1 MHADIL
7 DIEEIT
13 QKAGNYKKFHVF
25 TTMLVSAFNKNSD
38 SVFIDLLTLSD
49 LEILKA
55 KKAGANHPTPSL
67 ARSETLRRA
76 QQHKRY
82 LILTYTG
89 EFDRVHFPLPLSFE
103 DTPNAI
109 ALQKTVRRLREK
121 LKEKRAAD
129 LEPASEREKYA
140 SFTLLLL
147 LPCLTVYCHLPP
159 QCQQRAAPD
168 CGSIAARQYR
178 AAPSSASSAS

>member
-159 QCQQRAAPD
+159 QYQQRAAPD
-168 CGSIAARQYR
+168 CGSIAAR
-178 AAPSSASSAS
+178 